1 MYGVTTEALAR
12 PAVQTI
18 FGLADLVLPD
28 GSHVKLGKRAR
39 ALMAMLTVSPAQS
52 LSRDYIIQMLW
63 GRSFRE
69 QGQISLRQCLG
80 ELRRELPETILAA
93 DNRAIWLNPGKVQ
106 SEIDVLIA
114 ETSNDA
120 FVAGISRLGR
130 PFDSLL
136 LPGAFEQW
144 SADAG
149 RSLTDRL
156 RIEVHRRLSRQR
168 AASDWEAVNLLAAA
182 WLLREPGDS
191 AANAAL
197 VLSQTEQ
204 GQTANA
210 RATFAAFAGP
220 VAPPAVLLHPSAAP
234 LLVVRAVR
242 EDIPLGLGPAI
253 REEFADGLSRF
264 RELRIALPATGT
276 TEMRGPGYT
285 LDCTIRGSQTP
296 YLSARLATKDEGEVL
311 WSDRHALDHQDANP
325 RALQQQIAD
334 IVARVVATI
343 VPTIGDD
350 AVNRPDPP
358 VGPTYVTYLR
368 ARSLSIAPASHEAAL
383 ASARA
388 LEQLIANDPGFVPA
402 YAPLARLL
410 NTDYFYT
417 RLGSTGPAER
427 ARAQALSKV
436 AYAADSKDAH
446 VNSLMGWCALRR
458 QAWDEA
464 EHYFKEVVWL
474 NPLHFTR
481 LNEAGDGLV
490 YLGEIDRGEQLIEA
504 ASALRGSFDA
514 YYWND
519 IGKVRLF
526 RGELD
531 RACDAFEAG
540 GDSLIWTSVYAAIA
554 FALAG
559 RDPAPMRDRALARL
573 KICWPAGEAVSVDRL
588 STLFHFHHSFR
599 LKEPKQLLERGLRQ
613 AFAGC

>member
-1 MYGVTTEALAR
+1 MTTEAFAR
-12 PAVQTI
+12 PAVQKI
-18 FGLADLVLPD
+18 FGLADLFLPD
-28 GSHVKLGKRAR
+28 GTHVKLGKRAR
-39 ALMAMLTVSPAQS
+39 ALMAMLAVSPAQS

-63 GRSFRE
+63 GRSYRE
-69 QGQISLRQCLG
+69 QGQISLRQCLS
-80 ELRRELPETILAA
+80 ELRRELPETMLAA

-106 SEIDVLIA
+106 TEIDVLVA
-114 ETSNDA
+114 QSSNDD
-120 FVAGISRLGR
+120 FVAGLSRLGR
-130 PFDSLL
+130 PFDSLF

-168 AASDWEAVNLLAAA
+168 AASQWEAVNRLAAA
-182 WLLREPGDS
+182 WLLREPSDS
-191 AANAAL
+191 EANAAL

-210 RATFAAFAGP
+210 RSTYDAFAGP
-220 VAPPAVLLHPSAAP
+220 ASQPAIMLHPSAAP

-242 EDIPLGLGPAI
+242 EDVPLGLGLAI
-253 REEFADGLSRF
+253 REEFAEGLSRF
-264 RELRIALPATGT
+264 RELRIALPAAGAG
-276 TEMRGPGYT
+276 EPRGPGYT
-285 LDCTIRGSQTP
+285 LDCTVRGSQTP
-296 YLSARLATKDEGEVL
+296 YLSARLATKDVGEVL
-311 WSDRHALDHQDANP
+311 WTDRQALDHDGASP

-334 IVARVVATI
+334 LVARVVATL
-343 VPTIGDD
+343 VPTIADD
-350 AVNRPDPP
+350 AIMRPEPP
-358 VGPTYVTYLR
+358 VGPTYIAYLR

-388 LEQLIANDPGFVPA
+388 LQQLISNDPDFIPA

-417 RLGSTGPAER
+417 RLGSTGPGH
-427 ARAQALSKV
+427 RAQAQTLSNV
-436 AYAADSKDAH
+436 AYASDSKDAH

-464 EHYFKEVVWL
+464 ERHFNEVVWL
-474 NPLHFTR
+474 NPLNFDR

-490 YLGEIDRGEQLIEA
+490 YLGEIDRGERLIESA
-504 ASALRGSFDA
+504 RALRGRFDA

-531 RACDAFEAG
+531 SACDAFEAG
-540 GDSLIWTSVYAAIA
+540 GDSLIWTPVYAAIA

-559 RDPAPMRDRALARL
+559 RNPASMRERALARL
-573 KICWPAGEAVSVDRL
+573 KICWPDREAMTVDRIL
-588 STLFHFHHSFR
+588 TFFHFHHPFR
-599 LKEPKQLLERGLRQ
+599 LKEPQQLMESGLRQ
-613 AFAGC
+613 AFAGKLA

>member
-1 MYGVTTEALAR
+1 MKTETSER

-18 FGLADLVLPD
+18 FGLADLVLAD
-28 GSHVKLGKRAR
+28 GTRVKLGKRAR

-63 GRSFRE
+63 GRSYRE

-80 ELRRELPETILAA
+80 ELRRELPETMLAA
-93 DNRAIWLNPGKVQ
+93 DNRAIWLIPGKVQ
-106 SEIDVLIA
+106 TDIDVLVA
-114 ETSNDA
+114 EPSNDA
-120 FVAGISRLGR
+120 FVAGIARLGR

-168 AASDWEAVNLLAAA
+168 GASEWDAVNRLAAA

-191 AANAAL
+191 ETNAAL

-210 RATFAAFAGP
+210 RSTYDAFAGP
-220 VAPPAVLLHPSAAP
+220 AAQPVTMLHPSAAP

-242 EDIPLGLGPAI
+242 EDVPLGLGPAI

-264 RELRIALPATGT
+264 RELRIALPAAGGA
-276 TEMRGPGYT
+276 ELRGPGYT
-285 LDCTIRGSQTP
+285 LDCTVRGSQTP

-311 WSDRHALDHQDANP
+311 WSDRHALDHQGANP
-325 RALQQQIAD
+325 QALHQQIAG

-350 AVNRPDPP
+350 AINRPDPP

-383 ASARA
+383 TSARA
-388 LEQLIANDPGFVPA
+388 LEQLIANDPSFIPP

-417 RLGSTGPAER
+417 RLGSTGPADR

-464 EHYFKEVVWL
+464 EHHFNEVVWL

-490 YLGEIDRGEQLIEA
+490 YLGDIDRGEQLIESA
-504 ASALRGSFDA
+504 RALRGSFDA

-531 RACDAFEAG
+531 SACDAFDTG

-559 RDPAPMRDRALARL
+559 RDPATMRQRALARL
-573 KICWPAGEAVSVDRL
+573 KTCWPDREAITVERL
-588 STLFHFHHSFR
+588 LTLFHFHHPFR
-599 LKEPKQLLERGLRQ
+599 LKEPQQLMERGLRQ
-613 AFAGC
+613 AFEGALA